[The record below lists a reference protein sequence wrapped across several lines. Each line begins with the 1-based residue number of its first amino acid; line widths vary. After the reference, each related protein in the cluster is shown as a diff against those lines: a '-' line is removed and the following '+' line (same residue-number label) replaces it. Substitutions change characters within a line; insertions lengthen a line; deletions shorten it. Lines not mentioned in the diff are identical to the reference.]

1 LDELRNCA
9 NAKLRNFDSVKFRT
23 LQSRNSQFRIHA
35 ISQFLMEYTQAEI
48 LQTVAMTEMEHLDV
62 RTVTLGMSLLDCAS
76 ESMDTVAEKA
86 GNKIR
91 AIAARLVQTV
101 DEIGDEIGIRIANK
115 RISVTPVS
123 MITEAAKGDP
133 IQLAKSIDDAAGAVG
148 VDFIGGYSALVQKG
162 ATRSESRFL
171 DSIPEALSSTERL
184 CSSVNAATTKA
195 GINMDAV
202 GQVGRIIKA
211 AAERTRDQGGLACA
225 KFVCF
230 ANAVEDNPFMA
241 GAFHGV
247 SEAEAVINV
256 GVSGPGVVHYAVRHA
271 DKDLPLQELA
281 ETIKKLSF
289 KLARAGELVGR
300 EAARRLGIPFG
311 IIDLSLAP
319 TPVPGDSVAN
329 IIEAMGFERA
339 GTHGTTAALALLT
352 DAVKKGGAMASGSV
366 GGMSGAFIPVSE
378 DVGMIEATRMGAL
391 SLEKLEAWTSVCSVG
406 IDMVAVPGSTSAE
419 TIAAIIADEMAIGV
433 MNNKTTAVRIIPVPG
448 RDVGELV
455 EFGGLLGSAPIMPV
469 SAFSS
474 SEFIRRGGRIPA
486 PIHSL
491 RN

>member
-1 LDELRNCA
+1 
-9 NAKLRNFDSVKFRT
+9 
-23 LQSRNSQFRIHA
+23 
-35 ISQFLMEYTQAEI
+35 MEYSQAEI

-62 RTVTLGMSLLDCAS
+62 RTVTLGLSLRDCAT
-76 ESMDTVAEKA
+76 ESIARTVELVRD
-86 GNKIR
+86 KIHR
-91 AIAARLVQTV
+91 YADRLVATV
-101 DEIGDEIGIRIANK
+101 DQVGDEFGIRVANK
-115 RISVTPVS
+115 RIAITPVS
-123 MITEAAKGDP
+123 LITEGAEGDP
-133 IQLAKSIDDAAGAVG
+133 VTLARAIDVAAGEVG
-148 VDFIGGYSALVQKG
+148 VDFIGGYSALVHKG
-162 ATRSESRFL
+162 ATNSENRFL
-171 DSIPEALSSTERL
+171 NSIPEALASTQRL
-184 CSSVNAATTKA
+184 CSSVNVATTRA

-202 GQVGRIIKA
+202 RQVGVIIKD
-211 AAERTRDQGGLACA
+211 AAERTGDQGGLACA

-247 SEAEAVINV
+247 GEPEAVINV
-256 GVSGPGVVHYAVRHA
+256 GVSGPGVVNYAVRHA
-271 DKDLPLQELA
+271 AKDLPLQELA
-281 ETIKKLSF
+281 EIIKKLSF
-289 KLARAGELVGR
+289 KLSRAGEVVGR
-300 EAARRLGIPFG
+300 EAAKRLGIPFG

-339 GTHGTTAALALLT
+339 GTHGTTAALAMLT
-352 DAVKKGGAMASGSV
+352 DAVKKGGAMASTSV

-378 DVGMIEATRMGAL
+378 DAGMIEAAQLGAL
-391 SLEKLEAWTSVCSVG
+391 SLDKLEAWTSVCSVG

-448 RDVGELV
+448 REVGEMV
-455 EFGGLLGSAPIMPV
+455 EFGGLLGSAPIMAV
-469 SAFSS
+469 NRFSS
-474 SEFIRRGGRIPA
+474 AEFIRRGGRIPA

>member
-1 LDELRNCA
+1 
-9 NAKLRNFDSVKFRT
+9 
-23 LQSRNSQFRIHA
+23 
-35 ISQFLMEYTQAEI
+35 MEYTQAEI

-62 RTVTLGMSLLDCAS
+62 RTVTLGLSLLDCAGDS
-76 ESMDTVAEKA
+76 VPEIAQKVGA
-86 GNKIR
+86 KIR
-91 AIAARLVQTV
+91 TVAARLVQTV
-101 DEIGDEIGIRIANK
+101 NEIGDEFGIRVANK
-115 RISVTPVS
+115 RISITPVS
-123 MITEAAKGDP
+123 LITEGSRGDLLE
-133 IQLAKSIDDAAGAVG
+133 LARAIDDAAGSVG
-148 VDFIGGYSALVQKG
+148 VDFIGGYSALVQKS
-162 ATRSESRFL
+162 ATRSENQFL
-171 DSIPEALSSTERL
+171 DSIPAALAGTERL
-184 CSSVNAATTKA
+184 CSSVNAATTRA
-195 GINMDAV
+195 GINMDVV
-202 GQVGRIIKA
+202 GKVGRLIKE
-211 AAERTRDQGGLACA
+211 AAERTRDRDGIACA
-225 KFVCF
+225 RFVCF

-247 SEAEAVINV
+247 SEADAVINV
-256 GVSGPGVVHYAVRHA
+256 GVSGPGVVHHAVRHA
-271 DKDLPLQELA
+271 PRDLPLQDLA

-319 TPVPGDSVAN
+319 TPVVGDSVAN

-378 DVGMIEATRMGAL
+378 DAGMIEAAQVGAL

-406 IDMVAVPGSTSAE
+406 IDMVAVPGATSAE
-419 TIAAIIADEMAIGV
+419 TIAAIIADEMAVGT

-448 RDVGELV
+448 REVGEMV

-469 SAFSS
+469 SAFSPAV
-474 SEFIRRGGRIPA
+474 FIRRGGRIPA

>member
-1 LDELRNCA
+1 
-9 NAKLRNFDSVKFRT
+9 
-23 LQSRNSQFRIHA
+23 
-35 ISQFLMEYTQAEI
+35 
-48 LQTVAMTEMEHLDV
+48 MTE
-62 RTVTLGMSLLDCAS
+62 
-76 ESMDTVAEKA
+76 VADKVSA
-86 GNKIR
+86 KIR
-91 AIAARLVQTV
+91 RTAARLVETV
-101 DEIGDEIGIRIANK
+101 DEIGNEFGIRIANK
-115 RISVTPVS
+115 RIAMTPVS
-123 MITEAAKGDP
+123 LIIEGAKGDP
-133 IQLAKSIDDAAGAVG
+133 VELARAIDDAAGSVG

-162 ATRSESRFL
+162 ATRSELEFL
-171 DSIPEALSSTERL
+171 NSIPEALASTQRL
-184 CSSVNAATTKA
+184 CSSINAATTRA

-202 GQVGRIIKA
+202 AHVGRIIKD
-211 AAERTRDQGGLACA
+211 AAERTRDRGGIACA

-247 SEAEAVINV
+247 SEADAVINV
-256 GVSGPGVVHYAVRHA
+256 GVSGPGVVHHAVRHA
-271 DKDLPLQELA
+271 RKDLPLQELA

-378 DVGMIEATRMGAL
+378 DAGMIDAVRLGAL
-391 SLEKLEAWTSVCSVG
+391 SLDKLEAWTSVCSVG
-406 IDMVAVPGSTSAE
+406 IDMVAVPGATSAE

-448 RDVGELV
+448 RGVGESV

-469 SAFSS
+469 NVFSS
-474 SEFIRRGGRIPA
+474 RDFIRRGGRIPA

>member
-1 LDELRNCA
+1 
-9 NAKLRNFDSVKFRT
+9 
-23 LQSRNSQFRIHA
+23 
-35 ISQFLMEYTQAEI
+35 MEYSQAEI

-62 RTVTLGMSLLDCAS
+62 RTVTLGLSLRDCIG
-76 ESMDTVAEKA
+76 ESTAVVAEKA
-86 GNKIR
+86 AQKIR
-91 AIAARLVQTV
+91 TYASRLVEIV
-101 DEIGDEIGIRIANK
+101 DEVGNEIGIQVANK
-115 RISVTPVS
+115 RIAVTPVS
-123 MITEAAKGDP
+123 MITEGARGNPIDVGRAIDEAA
-133 IQLAKSIDDAAGAVG
+133 ASVG

-162 ATRSESRFL
+162 LTHSEREFL
-171 DSIPEALSSTERL
+171 DSIPEALSVTQRL
-184 CSSVNAATTKA
+184 CSSINAATTRA

-202 GQVGRIIKA
+202 AHVGRIIKD
-211 AAERTRDQGGLACA
+211 AAERTRNEGGIACA

-247 SEAEAVINV
+247 GEPEAVINV
-256 GVSGPGVVHYAVRHA
+256 GVSGPGVVHHAVRNAPA
-271 DKDLPLQELA
+271 DMPLQDVA

-300 EAARRLGIPFG
+300 SAAQRLGIPFG

-378 DVGMIEATRMGAL
+378 DAGMIEAAQVGAL
-391 SLEKLEAWTSVCSVG
+391 SLDKLEAWTSVCSVG

-419 TIAAIIADEMAIGV
+419 TIAAIIADEMAVGV

-448 RDVGELV
+448 KDVGELV
-455 EFGGLLGSAPIMPV
+455 EFGGLLGSAPIMAV
-469 SAFSS
+469 NRFSS
-474 SEFIRRGGRIPA
+474 AQFIHRGGRIPA
-486 PIHSL
+486 PINSL

>member
-1 LDELRNCA
+1 
-9 NAKLRNFDSVKFRT
+9 
-23 LQSRNSQFRIHA
+23 
-35 ISQFLMEYTQAEI
+35 MEYTQAEI
-48 LQTVAMTEMEHLDV
+48 LQTVRMTEMEHLDI
-62 RTVTLGMSLLDCAS
+62 RTVTLGLSLRDCAADS
-76 ESMDTVAEKA
+76 IAGTAERVREKIDRTA
-86 GNKIR
+86 G
-91 AIAARLVQTV
+91 RLVRTV
-101 DEIGDEIGIRIANK
+101 DEIGNEIGIRVANK

-123 MITEAAKGDP
+123 ILTEGARGNPVDLGRA
-133 IQLAKSIDDAAGAVG
+133 IDESAGSVG
-148 VDFIGGYSALVQKG
+148 VDFVGGYSALVHKG
-162 ATRSESRFL
+162 FTDRESEFL
-171 DSIPEALSSTERL
+171 DSIPETLASTERL
-184 CSSVNAATTKA
+184 CSSVNVATTRA

-202 GQVGRIIKA
+202 ARVGRLIKD
-211 AAERTRDQGGLACA
+211 AAELTRERSGLACA

-241 GAFHGV
+241 GAFHGIG
-247 SEAEAVINV
+247 EPEAVLNV
-256 GVSGPGVVHYAVRHA
+256 GVSGPGVVNHA
-271 DKDLPLQELA
+271 LQQAPKDLPLHELA
-281 ETIKKLSF
+281 EIIKKLSF

-339 GTHGTTAALALLT
+339 GAHGTTAALALLT
-352 DAVKKGGAMASGSV
+352 DAVKKGGAMASNSV

-378 DVGMIEATRMGAL
+378 DAGMIEAARMGAL
-391 SLEKLEAWTSVCSVG
+391 TLEKLEAWTSVCSVG

-448 RDVGELV
+448 REVGEMV
-455 EFGGLLGSAPIMPV
+455 EFGGLLGSAPIMAV
-469 SAFSS
+469 NRFSS
-474 SEFIRRGGRIPA
+474 DQFIRRGGRIPA
-486 PIHSL
+486 PVHSL